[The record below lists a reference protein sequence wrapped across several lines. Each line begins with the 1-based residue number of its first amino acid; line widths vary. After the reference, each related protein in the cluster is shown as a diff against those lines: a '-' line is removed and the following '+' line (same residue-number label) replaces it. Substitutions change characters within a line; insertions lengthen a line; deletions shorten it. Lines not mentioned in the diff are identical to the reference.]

1 MQALRRIHLS
11 VRMKLLGTA
20 AVMLAL
26 SGLVGLFGVISLQGV
41 ADTNAAIGTQ
51 SITSST
57 KASDLSFEIVDMRR
71 LMDKGVAR
79 ITDAAG
85 QKTIDTSLAADVKAM
100 GGDLSWLQA
109 QDGISAS
116 EQALLA
122 DLSKNLD
129 SYAPI
134 RDQIRAA
141 TLAGDAAKAITLQD
155 QASTFAGAAST
166 DAQKYSTMQ
175 AQQTSDN
182 INAVGQTARDAR
194 VPLVGVLIF
203 AIVIGLG
210 LSLVLARTLVGG
222 VLAVHTH
229 LGQIR
234 ERVADFT
241 RCLQAMATND
251 FTAAFEDSTPLLERY
266 GSDEIGQTAVT
277 SNELLSEIQSMA
289 VAYETA
295 RTNLIGTLGEVKAAA
310 DSVAR
315 TSGEVSA
322 AATQSGNA
330 SSQIAQTINQVA
342 AGASEQARASSDT
355 SNAVQELNAIIA
367 QVGAGASDISA
378 KVEFASVALG
388 DMDDAIKSAS
398 AASAE
403 VSEVATSAAE
413 ATDHGQKAVRQ
424 TVTEMERIKLTV
436 EQASVKVTELG
447 AKSDQIGAIVE
458 TIDDIAEQTNLLAL
472 NAAIEAARAGEQ
484 GKGFAVV
491 ADEVRKLAE
500 RSSRATKE
508 IAALIA
514 QVQTGTEQAVKAMT
528 AGAAEVEHGSELA
541 AQAGASLDAINN
553 SVAATK
559 QAVERITA
567 SVEAMSKASSG
578 VMAASAEIATIAY
591 ETNDAAGRMTSAAG
605 TVAGAVESIAAISEE
620 NSASAE
626 EVSAA
631 TEEMSAQ
638 AEEVVASTESLA
650 GLAVNL
656 EALVARFRIGS
667 SEDDL
672 AVRFDAF
679 RKAHLGWVGR
689 LDRMIAGRETIAP
702 SEAASSHDC
711 ALGKWYYGTGQAA
724 FGTSSEFRSIEGPH
738 TRFHEAVLAAV
749 TAQGRG
755 NAESTVR
762 AVAEARRRSSEVVA
776 AIDVL
781 ESAQGGAA
789 PRNVIERRRAGDWGA
804 PAKSRRSNAA

>member
-1 MQALRRIHLS
+1 MQALRKINLS
-11 VRMKLLGTA
+11 IRMKLLGTA
-20 AVMLAL
+20 GILL
-26 SGLVGLFGVISLQGV
+26 LFM
-41 ADTNAAIGTQ
+41 AA
-51 SITSST
+51 
-57 KASDLSFEIVDMRR
+57 
-71 LMDKGVAR
+71 
-79 ITDAAG
+79 
-85 QKTIDTSLAADVKAM
+85 
-100 GGDLSWLQA
+100 
-109 QDGISAS
+109 
-116 EQALLA
+116 
-122 DLSKNLD
+122 
-129 SYAPI
+129 
-134 RDQIRAA
+134 
-141 TLAGDAAKAITLQD
+141 
-155 QASTFAGAAST
+155 
-166 DAQKYSTMQ
+166 
-175 AQQTSDN
+175 
-182 INAVGQTARDAR
+182 
-194 VPLVGVLIF
+194 VGVLSIVNLGSVNDRATSLHEN
-203 AIVIGLG
+203 AIKANSLDTISLTVVDIRRQVDKGIAYIGDATTQASLDKGIAADDAIIADAVAALKAMKLSDAEKAGLADFQTEVDLWTPIRNSARQASLVGDATAAKGFTDTARPHVTAAAAAITTVVAADEAEATALAKEAQGTYQSSVLLVLGFVLAAVVIGFALT
-210 LSLVLARTLVGG
+210 LFLARNIVNGVKAVQATLSSISDKCATYLENG
-222 VLAVHTH
+222 LAALARNDLTVEVHAVT
-229 LGQIR
+229 GPI
-234 ERVADFT
+234 EK
-241 RCLQAMATND
+241 
-251 FTAAFEDSTPLLERY
+251 Y
-266 GSDEIGQTAVT
+266 GSDEIGQTARVT
-277 SNELLSEIQSMA
+277 NNLLDHIKATVGS
-289 VAYETA
+289 YETA
-295 RTNLIGTLGEVKAAA
+295 RTGLASTVTEVKAAA

-342 AGASEQARASSDT
+342 SGASEQARASSDT

-378 KVEFASVALG
+378 KVEFASVALS

-508 IAALIA
+508 IAALIG
-514 QVQTGTEQAVKAMT
+514 QVQHGTEEAVAAMK
-528 AGAAEVEHGSELA
+528 AGAEEVEHGSELA
-541 AQAGASLDAINN
+541 TQAGASLDAINN

-650 GLAVNL
+650 GLAANL
-656 EALVARFRIGS
+656 DEVVARF
-667 SEDDL
+667 
-672 AVRFDAF
+672 
-679 RKAHLGWVGR
+679 
-689 LDRMIAGRETIAP
+689 
-702 SEAASSHDC
+702 
-711 ALGKWYYGTGQAA
+711 
-724 FGTSSEFRSIEGPH
+724 
-738 TRFHEAVLAAV
+738 
-749 TAQGRG
+749 
-755 NAESTVR
+755 
-762 AVAEARRRSSEVVA
+762 
-776 AIDVL
+776 VL
-781 ESAQGGAA
+781 EAAQGGAA
-789 PRNVIERRRAGDWGA
+789 PRNAVERRRASDWGA
-804 PAKSRRSNAA
+804 PAKGRRSNAA